1 MGVKLNSSRFHLS
14 RYFADKT
21 NVTIALATASVASV
35 AMTNEKHARKIH
47 QARDQSSVRLM
58 RPTLPEMRLRACCV
72 ELATI
77 AMRRAA
83 VSSLIIAG
91 RARDA

>member
-1 MGVKLNSSRFHLS
+1 LPI
-14 RYFADKT
+14 KT
-21 NVTIALATASVASV
+21 NVTIALATASVAPV

-47 QARDQSSVRLM
+47 QARDQSSFGLM
-58 RPTLPEMRLRACCV
+58 RPILPEVRRPRACCV

-83 VSSLIIAG
+83 VNDKSFRLESG
-91 RARDA
+91 T